1 MGRAHAKPSSLDP
14 MPHHR
19 SPAQT
24 RREDSNWRFKV
35 TTRVAINGF
44 GRIGRQVFKLADR
57 FPDLEVVAIN
67 DIADVANMAYLLKYD
82 TVYGKDTRDIRAEN
96 DCIVVDGKRY
106 PVFAIADPLALPWK
120 DLEIDIVVESTGRFK
135 TVDQA
140 RAHLEAGAR
149 AVVVSAPAKGAPT
162 FVLGVNDG
170 EYDPELHKVISNASC
185 TTNSI
190 APVMAVLD
198 ERFGVAKAL
207 MTTIHSYTADQR
219 LVDSPHK
226 DWRRGRAAGQNI
238 VPTTTGAA
246 RAATEIMPQLKGL
259 FDGISL
265 RVPTL
270 DVSVSDLTI
279 LLKTK
284 TTVEEIKQA
293 FRDAAASPRLKGI
306 LGATDEPLVS
316 SDFIADPRS
325 TIVDLSLTQVIDGD
339 FVKIFAWYDNEW
351 GYSNRLAEGVV
362 MVAKSLVREPV
373 GAC

>member
-1 MGRAHAKPSSLDP
+1 
-14 MPHHR
+14 MP
-19 SPAQT
+19 
-24 RREDSNWRFKV
+24 
-35 TTRVAINGF
+35 TRVAINGF

-57 FPDLEVVAIN
+57 FPEIEIVAIN

-82 TVYGKDTRDIRAEN
+82 TVYGKDEREIRVEEGA
-96 DCIVVDGKRY
+96 IVVGDKHY
-106 PVFAIADPLALPWK
+106 PVLSIANPADLPWK
-120 DLEIDIVVESTGRFK
+120 SLGVDVVVECTGRFK
-135 TVDQA
+135 TAEQA
-140 RAHLEAGAR
+140 RAHLFAGAR
-149 AVVVSAPAKGAPT
+149 KVVVSAPAKGAPT
-162 FVLGVNDG
+162 FVLGVNDEGLTAGG
-170 EYDPELHKVISNASC
+170 EAVVSNASC

-190 APVMAVLD
+190 TPVMAILD
-198 ERFGVAKAL
+198 TKFGVAKAL

-246 RAATEIMPQLKGL
+246 RATTQILPQLAGL

-284 TTVEEIKQA
+284 VTVDEVNQA
-293 FRDAAASPRLKGI
+293 FRDAAASPTLNGI
-306 LGATDEPLVS
+306 LGVTDEPLVS
-316 SDFIADPRS
+316 SDFLADPRS

-339 FVKIFAWYDNEW
+339 FIKVFAWYDNEW
-351 GYSNRLAEGVV
+351 GYANRLTEAVA
-362 MVAKSLVREPV
+362 MVAESFAGELV
-373 GAC
+373 GAAR